1 MIPSAVKKDLS
12 STSSAT
18 SSTRRNR
25 KRQQRLDGLKSN
37 AQDIHTDV
45 TLTAT
50 PASVVALGGSGAFSG
65 GRQSPS
71 PAFAQQQPQHDTA
84 AAGCQKKHID
94 LYDPDLTEVCI
105 NALVSSLVYVP
116 SHDRRER
123 TQQPPYVLCREFVLK
138 SSCALGDECIFVHG
152 SMTEASSLSASLPK
166 PIHVN
171 LKYASLERARYPR
184 LPPGDSLTVMAPNG
198 RPPGTQVAS
207 DFVFATQGSLLRND
221 ESRMA
226 SRKPLSHCAH
236 YYFNRVCNRGANCS
250 FIHVVCIANA
260 DDADEDADVLA
271 GTASVLRMLAR
282 PPTANHQQPQQD
294 HPSADLQQQQLH
306 NAGDVPVIK
315 ISRASPIRK
324 PLPGSS
330 VQHHMDPQSQ
340 TMVHQ
345 SSQHLLTLLAP
356 PQPNVSPDDRA
367 HSLFLTQGGIT
378 SPSTLSGNDSVVF
391 LDGAPPSLHGS
402 FATSNATPST
412 LGGDDEQFNRGL
424 TPGSSRPA
432 TPHRCDSFR
441 SQPPKSPILRAV
453 TVGSKTLLFAP
464 VAQPKDKDGS
474 SPAGSVEGIG
484 GGSDGN
490 VEAATTPV
498 SFRHNPYGT
507 PSSRNV
513 TPTMD

>member
-1 MIPSAVKKDLS
+1 MIPSSVKKDLS
-12 STSSAT
+12 ATPSAA
-18 SSTRRNR
+18 SNTRRNR
-25 KRQQRLDGLKSN
+25 KRQQRLDGFKSK
-37 AQDIHTDV
+37 AQDSHSNDDV
-45 TLTAT
+45 ALPTTT
-50 PASVVALGGSGAFSG
+50 ASVVALCGSGAPSVRG
-65 GRQSPS
+65 QSPT
-71 PAFAQQQPQHDTA
+71 PVLTQQQPQHGV

-105 NALVSSLVYVP
+105 NTLVSSLAYVP

-123 TQQPPYVLCREFVLK
+123 TQQPPYVLCREFVEQ

-171 LKYASLERARYPR
+171 LKYANLESARYPR
-184 LPPGDSLTVMAPNG
+184 LPTGETLTVMAPNG
-198 RPPGTQVAS
+198 RPPGTQFMS

-221 ESRMA
+221 ESRVA

-236 YYFNRVCNRGANCS
+236 YYFNRVCNRGADCS
-250 FIHVVCIANA
+250 FIHVVCIAN
-260 DDADEDADVLA
+260 DDTDEDAGVLA

-282 PPTANHQQPQQD
+282 PPTANN
-294 HPSADLQQQQLH
+294 QQQQQHH

-315 ISRASPIRK
+315 ISRASPIHK
-324 PLPGSS
+324 PLPGNST
-330 VQHHMDPQSQ
+330 QHHMDPQPQ
-340 TMVHQ
+340 TMGHP
-345 SSQHLLTLLAP
+345 SSQHLLTLLAAP
-356 PQPNVSPDDRA
+356 PANVSPDDRA
-367 HSLFLTQGGIT
+367 HSLFLAQGGIT

-402 FATSNATPST
+402 FTNSNATPT
-412 LGGDDEQFNRGL
+412 LSGDEDQFNRGL
-424 TPGSSRPA
+424 TPGTSRPA

-441 SQPPKSPILRAV
+441 SQPPKSPIMRSV

-474 SPAGSVEGIG
+474 SPAGSVEGG
-484 GGSDGN
+484 GGSDVY
-490 VEAATTPV
+490 VEGATTPV